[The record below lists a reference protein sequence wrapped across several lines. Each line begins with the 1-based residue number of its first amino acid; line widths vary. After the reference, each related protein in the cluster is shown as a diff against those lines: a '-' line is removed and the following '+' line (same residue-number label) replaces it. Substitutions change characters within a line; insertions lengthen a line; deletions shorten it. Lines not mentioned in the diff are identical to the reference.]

1 MKCVMRV
8 TLSGWFGMIVMFNV
22 LRRLA
27 PGNTLLNLSS
37 SLHELSESENL
48 RLKDV
53 NYNWRLR

>member
-1 MKCVMRV
+1 
-8 TLSGWFGMIVMFNV
+8 MIVMFNV